1 MFYRLVI
8 AVAVAASSV
17 ICSAEAEARSVTHQA
32 VNLAQEQNARFGGYA
47 LQPSSEA
54 PQLSAPTTVRTAS
67 GQIVALDPDRA
78 TRSAAY
84 KWEAGFLALSAID
97 AVETIS
103 CLDRNRCTEGNFIW
117 GRHPSSGKI
126 IAGKVG
132 LGLIHFG
139 LFKLMVDHD
148 PHTALRAAQISA
160 AVQGGFVLLNI
171 HRAF

>member
-1 MFYRLVI
+1 MSYRSVI
-8 AVAVAASSV
+8 AIVVAASSML
-17 ICSAEAEARSVTHQA
+17 CSGEAAARPIGQA
-32 VNLAQEQNARFGGYA
+32 LGLALKQNVEFASYE
-47 LQPSSEA
+47 LQPSSQA
-54 PQLSAPTTVRTAS
+54 PQLTAPTIVRTVS
-67 GQIVALDPDRA
+67 GQIVSLDSDQA

-97 AVETIS
+97 AAETIS
-103 CLDRNRCTEGNFIW
+103 CLDHNRCTEGNFIW

-126 IAGKVG
+126 VAAKAA

-148 PHTALRAAQISA
+148 PHTALRVAQISA
-160 AVQGGFVLLNI
+160 AVQGGFVLLNV